1 VKSTRQPSDLTVVIV
16 LKSVE
21 MDNNGRVRAA
31 KSKLLDLRPP
41 ASVEGLLQFVRDV
54 PDHYSVEEQRLLSE
68 SNSGSRL
75 SRAIV
80 MCEKYK
86 PNDSAMSVDG
96 RSTIAHGE
104 AVKNL
109 NETKVTKYTD
119 CLSHAACQ
127 ERWRVYSTCWARDV
141 HQLDSNVV
149 RNLHTDR
156 VLESLCQ
163 LERQSLERCIGGI
176 VTNTAQLSEASQVF

>member
-68 SNSGSRL
+68 SNSGRRL

-96 RSTIAHGE
+96 RSTIPHGE

-109 NETKVTKYTD
+109 NETKVTKYRLPLP
-119 CLSHAACQ
+119 CSLSRAVAGIFYMLGTRCP
-127 ERWRVYSTCWARDV
+127 STGFK
-141 HQLDSNVV
+141 HDS
-149 RNLHTDR
+149 
-156 VLESLCQ
+156 ES
-163 LERQSLERCIGGI
+163 SY
-176 VTNTAQLSEASQVF
+176 